1 MEYSAGMLSQVFALT
16 EMRKTAELLDQGRS
30 KDEAWEKIQ
39 SENLYQLKN
48 PTRLRRT
55 FRYICNRLDVL
66 PEEAVKMLPVMDADQ
81 AKIVVLVSIMKT
93 DLLFFEFVYEVYREK
108 KILGEKVLA
117 GRDINGFFDDKANQS
132 DIVRGWSEAGIQKLK
147 RCYVKNL
154 VDAGL
159 LEDSRSK
166 AIRPVLIDYRI
177 EDLFRGN
184 GMDIYIHAM
193 KGV

>member
-1 MEYSAGMLSQVFALT
+1 MEYSAGMVSQVFALA
-16 EMRKTAELLDQGRS
+16 EMRKTAELLAHGMS

-55 FRYICNRLDVL
+55 FRYICNRLEAL
-66 PEEAVKMLPVMDADQ
+66 PEDAVKMLPVMDADH
-81 AKIVVLVSIMKT
+81 AKIVVLISIMKT
-93 DLLFFEFVYEVYREK
+93 DLLFFEFVYEVYRGK
-108 KILGEKVLA
+108 KILGEKALA

-132 DIVRGWSEAGIQKLK
+132 DIVRGWSEVGIQKLK
-147 RCYVKNL
+147 GSYVKNL

-159 LEDSRSK
+159 LEDSKSK
-166 AIRPVLIDYRI
+166 TIRPVFIDYRI
-177 EDLFRGN
+177 EELFRGN